1 MPEDL
6 KKFRAVFA
14 EWIGPQCRM
23 VTLEFRIE
31 EEKDAL
37 EVAEDIA
44 PAGRD

>member
-23 VTLEFRIE
+23 VTMEFHTE
-31 EEKDAL
+31 DENDAL
-37 EVAEDIA
+37 EIAKDI
-44 PAGRD
+44 